1 MSFHFVYPI
10 GLFIHRFQLNLE
22 FGVYVTLKY
31 FQISFDRFLFLLL
44 LICVNRFLVMI
55 VVRIGVREVIQQIQR
70 MQHLSVHQVHLF
82 HLFSKKKKRKVFL
95 NRFYSNKSIVRS
107 SCLCIFC
114 YNGNFVNNWFMSNI
128 DGSFVFCCIDVN
140 VHHRFFFL
148 FNFDFEEHRTFCFS
162 ILEIFLSAT
171 IGLFAGK
178 GKTSHIGY
186 LSSAWWLA
194 LVALIIAFITAIALL
209 ILSFYILPPST
220 SSTTTTINEQNKT

>member
-1 MSFHFVYPI
+1 MWHWSIFKFHSIGFCFCCCWFVWI
-10 GLFIHRFQLNLE
+10 DSWLWSLFGLECEKLSNKYNECSIYRSTRFI
-22 FGVYVTLKY
+22 Y
-31 FQISFDRFLFLLL
+31 FIYFL
-44 LICVNRFLVMI
+44 
-55 VVRIGVREVIQQIQR
+55 
-70 MQHLSVHQVHLF
+70 
-82 HLFSKKKKRKVFL
+82 KKKKRKVFL